1 MDTIHSQRT
10 GRAHRE
16 TVDTTKVARV
26 YEWQNP
32 FDWKGTTC
40 ASDAWPFS
48 SDTTVFEAR
57 RAIGQ
62 LVRTLGRG
70 MNPPG
75 MEASD
80 TDPVLRYIRAERDLE
95 AIMSV
100 IQKDLLAEARARGL
114 TWEAIGRAMGVG
126 RQGAQNAG
134 RDGLPEERLEQLKIE
149 AFVSVISSQGAT
161 PHESPR
167 EVVEVLDGATPLE
180 RLAFL
185 AQHAMGTLDEI
196 DVLLAAAEPDPENAS
211 AVLKKTCRRIERALK
226 AVAVDYE
233 MWDAMAYSWPGRPAT
248 IDQANYHAPPTYLLH
263 SMRLF
268 LFALLHAPDEQ
279 STDVADFHSFL
290 IHVRRVYATVLLI
303 LQRPDAGSAIP
314 APD

>member
-1 MDTIHSQRT
+1 M
-10 GRAHRE
+10 
-16 TVDTTKVARV
+16 ARV
-26 YEWQNP
+26 NEWKNP
-32 FDWKGTTC
+32 FDWKGTPCT
-40 ASDAWPFS
+40 SDAWPFS
-48 SDTTVFEAR
+48 SDATVFEAR

-62 LVRTLGRG
+62 LVRTFGSG

-80 TDPVLRYIRAERDLE
+80 TDPALRYIRAAKDLE

-100 IQKDLLAEARARGL
+100 VQKDLLAEARARGL

-126 RQGAQNAG
+126 KTGAQNAG
-134 RDGLPEERLEQLKIE
+134 KDGLSEERLEQLKIE
-149 AFVSVISSQGAT
+149 AFVSWMGRQGAT
-161 PHESPR
+161 PHESPI

-185 AQHAMGTLDEI
+185 ARHALGTLREI

-211 AVLKKTCRRIERALK
+211 VVLKKTCRRIERALK

-233 MWDAMAYSWPGRPAT
+233 MWDAMAYDWPGRPAT
-248 IDQANYHAPPTYLLH
+248 VDQANYHAPPTYLLH

-279 STDVADFHSFL
+279 STDVTHFRSFL

-303 LQRPDAGSAIP
+303 LERPDVGSATP
-314 APD
+314 APE